1 MIQPVIDTMS
11 QRRFE
16 TYLQASGHDAA
27 RAVELY
33 IWNAKIGASFHI
45 PIQAAEV
52 ALRNR
57 VNQALVSKF
66 GVEWWQEPRFVT
78 LADRERQRDLETVKS
93 RLSRK
98 AIRCETDQIVA
109 GLSFGFW
116 VGMLHRRY
124 NPAIWGAQLRAAFPY
139 LPRTEDRESLF
150 RRCGEIASLRNRISH
165 HEPLIKLDAMKQHS
179 DLIKLLSWICPA
191 TAKWVRPYCDL
202 PTLVRSK
209 P

>member
-1 MIQPVIDTMS
+1 MPQPVIDTMS

-16 TYLQASGHDAA
+16 TYLQAAGHNRT
-27 RAVELY
+27 RAVALY

-57 VNQALVSKF
+57 VNHALVSEF
-66 GVEWWQEPRFVT
+66 GAEWWRETRYLN
-78 LADRERQRDLETVKS
+78 LADRERERDLETVKS
-93 RLSRK
+93 RLVRK
-98 AIRCETDQIVA
+98 GIRLETDQIVA

-124 NPAIWGAQLRAAFPY
+124 NPPIWGARLRATFPH
-139 LPRTEDRESLF
+139 LPTAENRESLF
-150 RRCGEIASLRNRISH
+150 RRCGEIAGLRNRISH

-179 DLIKLLSWICPA
+179 DLLKLLSWICPA
-191 TAKWVRPYCDL
+191 TAQWVRPHCDL
-202 PTLVRSK
+202 PTLVRAK